1 MNKLD
6 KLLYGGFAAIA
17 LAGIVAMLV
26 TVFSP
31 PKKTAEEETIEPQ
44 TETPTPETASAED
57 EITPP
62 EGHVAYYLDENGN
75 KVWLTREEL
84 DAEFAAV
91 EEAEEEYER
100 EEAER
105 IAKEQAKEQAEKEW
119 WASRQDWIDRFP
131 FQPTYHP
138 ETTFDPEAYD
148 PNEARPTNEKDDAYW
163 EMLELVTDHAFLQN
177 FYQSKLPYTEEFE
190 RMHDIIKEELGETA
204 NDTIILAK
212 DTILQG
218 MVFDRLKRYHHAKA
232 KDPEEIRWKNV
243 KVTKPPPEP
252 ELLPS
257 MLEGL
262 TPEQFAVYRALP
274 GEARRAMTAEL
285 RHSRDQEMR
294 RRIENYHNSFTTEIV
309 DVTWGEEAEGLK
321 DSMIAELLYHKHEH
335 NEFEEPNMPE
345 AQAVALVDRLI
356 NEIPGDGFLEMEE
369 DVIYSN
375 SYISELK
382 AGDPLL
388 IK

>member
-6 KLLYGGFAAIA
+6 KLLYGGFAVVAFA
-17 LAGIVAMLV
+17 CIVAMLV

-31 PKKTAEEETIEPQ
+31 LKKIAEETIE
-44 TETPTPETASAED
+44 TPPETASAED

-62 EGHVAYYLDENGN
+62 EGYVAYYLDDEGN

-105 IAKEQAKEQAEKEW
+105 IAKEKAKELAEKEW
-119 WASRQDWIDRFP
+119 WESRQEWIDRFP
-131 FQPTYHP
+131 FQPTHHP
-138 ETTFDPEAYD
+138 EIVYDPEAYD

-163 EMLELVTDHAFLQN
+163 EMLELVADHGFLRN

-190 RMHDIIKEELGETA
+190 QMHDIIKEELGEMA
-204 NDTIILAK
+204 NDTIILAN

-218 MVFDRLKRYHHAKA
+218 MVFDRLKKYHHAMT
-232 KDPEEIRWKNV
+232 KDPEEIRWKNA

-257 MLEGL
+257 MLESL
-262 TPEQFAVYRALP
+262 TPEQIAVYQALP
-274 GEARRAMTAEL
+274 GEARREMTKEL

-294 RRIENYHNSFTTEIV
+294 RRIEAYFNTDTTEIV
-309 DVTWGEEAEGLK
+309 DVTWGEEAQKRK
-321 DSMIAELLYHKHEH
+321 DSMIAELMYHKSEH
-335 NEFEEPNMPE
+335 NELEEPNMPE
-345 AQAVALVDRLI
+345 DQAIAIVDRLL
-356 NEIPGDGFLEMEE
+356 NEIPGEGFLKMEGNLHHASH
-369 DVIYSN
+369 YARK
-375 SYISELK
+375 LK
-382 AGDPLL
+382 PGDPLL

>member
-6 KLLYGGFAAIA
+6 KLLYGGFAVVA
-17 LAGIVAMLV
+17 LAGIVALLV
-26 TVFSP
+26 SVFSP
-31 PKKTAEEETIEPQ
+31 PKKTAEE

-105 IAKEQAKEQAEKEW
+105 IAKEKAKEQAEKEW
-119 WASRQDWIDRFP
+119 WESRKEWVERFP
-131 FQPTYHP
+131 FEPTHHP
-138 ETTFDPEAYD
+138 EITYGDPKAD
-148 PNEARPTNEKDDAYW
+148 VG
-163 EMLELVTDHAFLQN
+163 LVKNHGFLRN
-177 FYQSKLPYTEEFE
+177 FYQSHLPYTEEFE
-190 RMHDIIKEELGETA
+190 QMHDIIHEELGEKA
-204 NDTIILAK
+204 NDTV
-212 DTILQG
+212 LQG
-218 MVFDRLKRYHHAKA
+218 MVFERLKRHHWAKT

-243 KVTKPPPEP
+243 KRTIQPPKPK
-252 ELLPS
+252 LLSS

-274 GEARRAMTAEL
+274 GEARRGMTREL
-285 RHSRDQEMR
+285 RRSRDQEMR
-294 RRIENYHNSFTTEIV
+294 RRIEAYLHSSTTEVV
-309 DVTWGEEAEGLK
+309 DVTWGEEAESLK
-321 DSMIAELLYHKHEH
+321 ESIFSELVWPHF
-335 NEFEEPNMPE
+335 FEPE
-345 AQAVALVDRLI
+345 WDESWIPEEQAIALVDRLVK
-356 NEIPGDGFLEMEE
+356 EIPADGFLEMEGG
-369 DVIYSN
+369 DLIY
-375 SYISELK
+375 YGKYEKELK
-382 AGDPLL
+382 PGDPLL